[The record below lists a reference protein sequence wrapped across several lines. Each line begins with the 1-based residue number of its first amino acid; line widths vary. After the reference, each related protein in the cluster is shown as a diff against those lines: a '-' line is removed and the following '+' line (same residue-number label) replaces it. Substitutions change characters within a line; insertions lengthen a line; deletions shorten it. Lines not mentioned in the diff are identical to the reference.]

1 MIQQTCKVAVRSRLD
16 SVYQAAIC
24 DIHHSNLSGK
34 VRIWKEGEAPELSE
48 EEVFMNQ
55 LAILP
60 EKMPEGYDK
69 KPKAIVVDIDGVV
82 THFDDEGTLLITGE
96 REPYWQ
102 NHMTIAEMAHEQ
114 GIIVDLVK
122 GRVEKGDTLI
132 FLTARGESQRISTT
146 MTLNNVFNPYKYHLF
161 MRGLFDNL
169 TPAHILKR
177 DILHTCIMPYYDV
190 ELFIDDTTLNIQQIN
205 QDFPEIKT
213 MLYHS

>member
-1 MIQQTCKVAVRSRLD
+1 MNEHSCKVAVRGRLD
-16 SVYQAAIC
+16 TTYNAAIC
-24 DIHHSNLSGK
+24 DIHHTNVSGK
-34 VRIWKEGEAPELSE
+34 VRIWREGEAPELSE
-48 EEVFMNQ
+48 EVFMNS
-55 LAILP
+55 LAVLP

-82 THFDDEGTLLITGE
+82 THFDKDGTLLISGE
-96 REPYWQ
+96 REPHWQ
-102 NHMTIAEMAHEQ
+102 NHMTIAEMAMEQ
-114 GIIVDLVK
+114 EIIVDLVK
-122 GRVEKGDTLI
+122 GRVAKGATLI
-132 FLTARGESQRISTT
+132 FLTARGESQRVSSTI
-146 MTLNNVFNPYKYHLF
+146 TLNNIFSPYKYHLF

-190 ELFIDDTTLNIQQIN
+190 ELFIDDTVLNVQQIN